1 VNFVSDDYYYQ
12 KAKYKGYRSRASYKL
27 LEIEQKFHIFKQNQL
42 VLDLGAAPGGW
53 SQVASRKVGKKGRV
67 LAVDKAYIPPF
78 KEENIEI
85 INKDIFDEDLK
96 DFIKTDYGEIDVLLS
111 DCSPNISGDYSR
123 DHFTQ
128 IYLANRALELSKSL
142 LRDGGS
148 FVCKVFQGEELQD
161 FRDKIKESFE
171 AIKLFKP
178 KSSRKKSAE
187 IYIIGLNLKTKLIDN
202 KE

>member
-1 VNFVSDDYYYQ
+1 MSDDYYYL

-27 LEIEQKFHIFKQNQL
+27 LEIEQKFSIFQKNQI

-53 SQVASRKVGKKGRV
+53 SQVASKKVGKNGKV
-67 LAVDKAYIPPF
+67 LAIDKAYISPF

-85 INKDIFDEDLK
+85 INKDIFDEELK
-96 DFIKTDYGEIDVLLS
+96 DLIEENYGEIDVLLS

-128 IYLANRALELSKSL
+128 IYLANRALDLSQSL
-142 LRDGGS
+142 LKSEGC
-148 FVCKVFQGEELQD
+148 FVCKLFQGKELQD
-161 FRDKIKESFE
+161 FTNKVKESFE

-187 IYIIGLNLKTKLIDN
+187 IYIIGLKLRKHN
-202 KE
+202 

>member
-1 VNFVSDDYYYQ
+1 MNDDYYYL

-27 LEIEQKFHIFKQNQL
+27 LEIEQKFSIFQKNQV

-53 SQVASRKVGKKGRV
+53 SQVASRKVGRNGKV
-67 LAVDKAYIPPF
+67 LAIDKAYISPF

-85 INKDIFDEDLK
+85 INKDIFDEELK
-96 DFIKTDYGEIDVLLS
+96 DFIEKHYGKIDVLLS

-128 IYLANRALELSKSL
+128 IYLANRALDLSQTLLKSE
-142 LRDGGS
+142 GC
-148 FVCKVFQGEELQD
+148 FVCKLFQGKELQD
-161 FRDKIKESFE
+161 FTNKVKESFE

-187 IYIIGLNLKTKLIDN
+187 IYIIGLKLKIKN
-202 KE
+202 E

>member
-1 VNFVSDDYYYQ
+1 VSDDYYYL

-27 LEIEQKFHIFKQNQL
+27 LEIEQKFSIFQKNQI

-53 SQVASRKVGKKGRV
+53 SQVASRKVGKSGKI
-67 LAVDKAYIPPF
+67 LAIDKAYISPF

-85 INKDIFDEDLK
+85 INRDIFDEKLK
-96 DFIKTDYGEIDVLLS
+96 DFIEDNYGKIDVLLS

-128 IYLANRALELSKSL
+128 IYLANRALELSQSL
-142 LRDGGS
+142 LKQEGF
-148 FVCKVFQGEELQD
+148 FVCKLFQGSELQD
-161 FRDKIKESFE
+161 FTNKVKESFE
-171 AIKLFKP
+171 SMKLFKP

-187 IYIIGLNLKTKLIDN
+187 IYIIGLKLKN
-202 KE
+202 